1 MGRRQTHPKR
11 SDEREIK
18 PYHDYRRPETEKMIP
33 VAIMAELVK
42 EYTAAVARALEC
54 VLSAAPR
61 GILPRRVRFLVLRSL
76 HFILC

>member
-1 MGRRQTHPKR
+1 
-11 SDEREIK
+11 
-18 PYHDYRRPETEKMIP
+18 MIP

-42 EYTAAVARALEC
+42 EYTAAVARALER
-54 VLSAAPR
+54 VLSTAPR